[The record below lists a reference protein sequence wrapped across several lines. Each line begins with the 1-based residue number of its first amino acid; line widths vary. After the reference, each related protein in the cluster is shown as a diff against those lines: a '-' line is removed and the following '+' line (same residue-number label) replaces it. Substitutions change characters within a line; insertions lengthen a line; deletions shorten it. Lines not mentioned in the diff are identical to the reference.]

1 MISLCVLLVAALV
14 ASSAARRSSSSSSE
28 SSTDNNE
35 DRKAF
40 VADNVANFEAR
51 LNTAVSKALL
61 NKNLINELNNGQGS
75 ETLDQFVRPFLKTYG
90 VKSERDFEK
99 TFELVNALNKRKRNA
114 FILADAGD
122 SDSSSSS
129 SSSSSDSSDDSNRA
143 QDAVDQFLASF
154 DDQDNKDAFR
164 LAVLKEALVQHLR
177 HGR

>member
-61 NKNLINELNNGQGS
+61 NKNLIKEFNGQATQ
-75 ETLDQFVRPFLKTYG
+75 TLDQFVRPFLKTYG

-129 SSSSSDSSDDSNRA
+129 SSSSDSSDDSNRA

>member
-14 ASSAARRSSSSSSE
+14 ASSAARRSSSD

-61 NKNLINELNNGQGS
+61 AKNIKEFGATGADAV
-75 ETLDQFVRPFLKTYG
+75 TLEQFVRPFLKTYG

-99 TFELVNALNKRKRNA
+99 TFELVNALNAGKRKRNA

-122 SDSSSSS
+122 SSDSSSSS
-129 SSSSSDSSDDSNRA
+129 SDSDDSNRA

-154 DDQDNKDAFR
+154 DNPDNKNAFR